1 MIFGPMP
8 KQTFS
13 LFLVSTNGE
22 PRIVNRD
29 PKVSTAIISNSATGE
44 AWGLFRSW
52 TVGMMRLG
60 LGP

>member
-13 LFLVSTNGE
+13 LFLVSTNGNAN
-22 PRIVNRD
+22 RYLRD

-52 TVGMMRLG
+52 TVGMMWLG